1 MHAKKF
7 IAADCTD
14 ATEGGINAVEQIAAR
29 LVYDHYKRRASRSGM
44 NHIASFYHLWADKAL
59 DGAVNPLV
67 LRVRQ
72 LVAAQPKATPKIGD
86 RFEVANGM
94 GGSFIVKLLAKQ
106 LDGRW
111 CVRVDMPRNP
121 DWHEYRFD
129 DVAPSSLRPVRADW
143 A

>member
-1 MHAKKF
+1 MQM
-7 IAADCTD
+7 T
-14 ATEGGINAVEQIAAR
+14 AVEQTAAR
-29 LVYDHYKRRASRSGM
+29 LVYDHYKRRALRSGV

-67 LRVRQ
+67 TRVRR
-72 LVAAQPKATPKIGD
+72 LVAATSTAIPHVGD

-106 LDGRW
+106 SDGRW

-121 DWHEYRFD
+121 DWHNYRFD
-129 DVAPSSLRPVRADW
+129 DVAPSSLRPVRGDW